1 MLSSDIA
8 IFARALNVVFEEL
21 QCQDIEDVYLDALLV
36 IITYSNMCFDNKS
49 FSEHLRRTI
58 DMTTTF
64 VEYRKFLKNKTKDD
78 VMIVCDAI
86 QMILRKFE
94 SNIKGNQINK
104 NDSQDAMISFLNKIK
119 SEKPYKDMSQ
129 SKINNIAEDV
139 FKNHN

>member
-104 NDSQDAMISFLNKIK
+104 NDSQDAMISFLNTIK

>member
-104 NDSQDAMISFLNKIK
+104 NDSQDAMISFLNTIK

-129 SKINNIAEDV
+129 SKINNIAENV

>member
-104 NDSQDAMISFLNKIK
+104 NYSQDAMISFLNRIK

>member
-104 NDSQDAMISFLNKIK
+104 NDSQDAMISFLNRIK

>member
-21 QCQDIEDVYLDALLV
+21 KCVDVEDVYLDALLV
-36 IITYSNMCFDNKS
+36 IVTYSNMCFNNHS
-49 FSEHLRRTI
+49 FSEHLRRTV

-64 VEYRKFLKNKTKDD
+64 MEYRNFLKKKTSDD

-94 SNIKGNQINK
+94 SDVKGNHINE
-104 NDSQDAMISFLNKIK
+104 NTSQEAMISFLNNIK
-119 SEKPYKDMSQ
+119 NEKPYKDMTQ
-129 SKINNIAEDV
+129 SKINIIAERV
-139 FKNHN
+139 FKSHN